1 MHALAVK
8 SNVSKTA
15 SRTILYGLWLAA
27 AACAVAIFL
36 SGDRLQIG
44 YLSIVLL
51 LLQLALAIPV
61 GYAMI
66 STSLLGLL
74 AIGGYRVVAASVQS
88 IVYDSVAS
96 WTYSVIPLFAFMGI
110 AMWKSGVAG
119 KAYAAAHV
127 WTRRLPGG
135 LAMATVL
142 AGAGLASTSG
152 STLGITMAL
161 GKMSLSEMLRY
172 RYKATIA
179 TGTIAMSGTL
189 GQIIPPS
196 VLLAIYA
203 GIANVPVGPQL
214 MAGLIPGLLLAAA
227 FLLTI
232 LLWALMRPSAVP
244 RPQAAGAGVSRLRA
258 TVGALPILILALL
271 IIGGLASGIFTA
283 TEAAAVG
290 AVLAL
295 FFGWLALGSGKRG
308 PSAFG
313 RYLKEVGVAS
323 SVSLSGLFL
332 IIIGAFLF
340 SRLITLSGAAS
351 VLTDWLIALDLTR
364 VELLLCLI
372 VFYIIL
378 GMFLES
384 LPMMLLTVPLLAAP
398 LAAAG
403 VDMIWFGV
411 FLVIMCEIGMVFPP
425 IGMLT
430 FVVHRL
436 AQDREIRGDTEI
448 KLTDVF
454 IGVMPFVAATILI
467 TVALIIWPD
476 IVMFL
481 PDAMKN

>member
-1 MHALAVK
+1 
-8 SNVSKTA
+8 
-15 SRTILYGLWLAA
+15 
-27 AACAVAIFL
+27 
-36 SGDRLQIG
+36 
-44 YLSIVLL
+44 
-51 LLQLALAIPV
+51 
-61 GYAMI
+61 
-66 STSLLGLL
+66 
-74 AIGGYRVVAASVQS
+74 
-88 IVYDSVAS
+88 
-96 WTYSVIPLFAFMGI
+96 
-110 AMWKSGVAG
+110 
-119 KAYAAAHV
+119 
-127 WTRRLPGG
+127 
-135 LAMATVL
+135 
-142 AGAGLASTSG
+142 
-152 STLGITMAL
+152 
-161 GKMSLSEMLRY
+161 
-172 RYKATIA
+172 
-179 TGTIAMSGTL
+179 
-189 GQIIPPS
+189 
-196 VLLAIYA
+196 
-203 GIANVPVGPQL
+203 